1 MELILENFNL
11 PFENRQSLAANR
23 IEALKTLTK
32 LLLHE
37 VESLEE
43 VSPLVKN
50 RKIEG
55 ETSLTDK
62 VQHYETTLICNA
74 LLVTKG
80 NQRQAAKILGMKVT
94 TLHAKIRRYEIDTF
108 NLIGKF
114 SADALF
120 MEDDDVQNME

>member
-1 MELILENFNL
+1 MEAILENFIM

-43 VSPLVKN
+43 ISPLAK
-50 RKIEG
+50 KHKTEG
-55 ETSLTDK
+55 EISLTDK

-114 SADALF
+114 SMDEF
-120 MEDDDVQNME
+120 EEENN